1 MNRQRLIRFVGLGA
15 ALGATLALAGTAGAR
30 TDHSPAPMMAPA
42 KAPLS
47 EEAYRA
53 QQAPGGRQED
63 ADTITARFR
72 DHFSNDGKARIAVL
86 WNQALSSRV
95 SDWQS
100 RQRATLG
107 VRGEFETSGPD
118 GDSKGNAQGQAIAQN
133 EYRGADDA
141 ANGTA
146 AHELQSGLITTFR
159 GAGASVVDHALAA
172 RLTDNALEDG
182 SFSRLSPDQARLRM
196 RALAAHADFVMELT
210 AGPAFEDRPV
220 YQVRVLSTRDASV
233 LAVFTSTG
241 RRDHEEEP
249 PYQWVATDRG
259 YQKREQPVSL
269 AQVGRELALQTM
281 ARMAP

>member
-1 MNRQRLIRFVGLGA
+1 MNGQRLIRFAGLGA
-15 ALGATLALAGTAGAR
+15 LLWLSNAAIAQ

-47 EEAYRA
+47 EEAYRD
-53 QQAPGGRQED
+53 QQAPGGREED

-72 DHFSNDGKARIAVL
+72 DRFSGDGEARIAVL
-86 WNQALSSRV
+86 WNEALSSRV

-107 VRGEFETSGPD
+107 VRGEFEASGPD
-118 GDSKGNAQGQAIAQN
+118 GDSQGNAQGQAIAQN
-133 EYRGADDA
+133 EYRDGGQPASD
-141 ANGTA
+141 NRA

-159 GAGASVVDHALAA
+159 SAGASVVDRALAA

-182 SFSRLSPDQARLRM
+182 SFSRLSPDNARLRM
-196 RALAAHADFVMELT
+196 RALAEHADFVMELT

-241 RRDHEEEP
+241 RRDNDEDP

-259 YQKREQPVSL
+259 YQKREQPLSL
-269 AQVGRELALQTM
+269 AETGRELALQTM